1 MKVVLK
7 LSGKVLEQAEH
18 RDSLAEQV
26 RELIEEGY
34 RLALVHGGG
43 KQLTELCQRLGI
55 EVTQVQGRRITD
67 EATRDAARMVFSAI
81 NRDLVATLLAHDIR
95 AVGFAAFDG
104 FLTRTHRR
112 PPLAIHHPVKG
123 GSERFE
129 TIDFGLVGEIDEVDP
144 MLLELLWSAGITPVV
159 SCLCADRHGTIMN
172 INADTLAAELAL
184 AVQASRLVSVSDVEG
199 IYLDVTDPESLI
211 RRLDAAALRQHLR
224 DGTFT
229 EGMVPKVQAAL
240 KTLERGLPSFQ
251 ILNGSRPGALREG
264 IHDRAGTIL
273 YR

>member
-1 MKVVLK
+1 
-7 LSGKVLEQAEH
+7 
-18 RDSLAEQV
+18 
-26 RELIEEGY
+26 
-34 RLALVHGGG
+34 
-43 KQLTELCQRLGI
+43 
-55 EVTQVQGRRITD
+55 
-67 EATRDAARMVFSAI
+67 
-81 NRDLVATLLAHDIR
+81 
-95 AVGFAAFDG
+95 
-104 FLTRTHRR
+104 
-112 PPLAIHHPVKG
+112 
-123 GSERFE
+123 
-129 TIDFGLVGEIDEVDP
+129 FGLVGEIDEVDP

>member
-129 TIDFGLVGEIDEVDP
+129 TIDFGLVGEI
-144 MLLELLWSAGITPVV
+144 
-159 SCLCADRHGTIMN
+159 
-172 INADTLAAELAL
+172 
-184 AVQASRLVSVSDVEG
+184 
-199 IYLDVTDPESLI
+199 
-211 RRLDAAALRQHLR
+211 
-224 DGTFT
+224 
-229 EGMVPKVQAAL
+229 
-240 KTLERGLPSFQ
+240 
-251 ILNGSRPGALREG
+251 
-264 IHDRAGTIL
+264 
-273 YR
+273 